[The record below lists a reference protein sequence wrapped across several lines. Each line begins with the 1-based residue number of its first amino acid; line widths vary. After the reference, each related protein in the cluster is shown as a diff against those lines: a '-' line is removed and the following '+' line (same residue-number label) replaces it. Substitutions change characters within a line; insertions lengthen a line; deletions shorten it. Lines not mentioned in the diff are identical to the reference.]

1 MIQLQDLDLHL
12 HLLEEVLDLGAEG
25 AGGLGEDHDPVGGH
39 HLVHNL
45 HGGGGDGGH
54 GGQAAELRVRVQK
67 MRTAHRTIWK
77 KTSCQA
83 LGGLGSDLSRLL
95 CTLVLSGWTR
105 NIS

>member
-1 MIQLQDLDLHL
+1 MYLIQLQDLDLHL

-67 MRTAHRTIWK
+67 TRTTHRTIWK

-83 LGGLGSDLSRLL
+83 
-95 CTLVLSGWTR
+95 
-105 NIS
+105 